1 MSSSRSRPSNT
12 RPELFAILERI
23 EENPRESLIFREV
36 KSVFRFFKEDNDA
49 IVEFWFSQSSL
60 FDLEDEI
67 HQEIVKRVLGDVGFE
82 HPLVIA
88 LLDRAPS
95 RDALRALGV
104 QRVTRSN
111 KTFYRILPGCEL

>member
-23 EENPRESLIFREV
+23 EENPRESLIFAEV
-36 KSVFRFFKEDNDA
+36 KAVFRFFKEDTDD
-49 IVEFWFSQSSL
+49 IVEFWFSQPAI

-82 HPLVIA
+82 HPLILN

-95 RDALRALGV
+95 KEVLKALGV
-104 QRVTRSN
+104 QRVIRGFT
-111 KTFYRILPGCEL
+111 TFYRILPGLAL